1 MKLPGPRNPLLSGIA
16 LAALVAATP
25 VMAAAPSA
33 PVAPANGPQADFPVV
48 VGAPYQIDGVTFVPS
63 DSMNFDSVGYAAV
76 GQEGGGAISAA
87 HHTLPLPSYAE
98 VTDLKTG
105 RTILVRV
112 ERRGP
117 GDSNHAIELSP
128 GAAAQLGIAA
138 GSNEGVRVRRVNPP
152 EQERA
157 LLRSG
162 NPAPERMATPKPL
175 LDVLQR
181 KLDPAL
187 AQKALDAED
196 HDPVPAKPASL
207 VKPASVE
214 APAKPAIAPAPAKT
228 KPARGPVAKSP
239 KLEATALTTG
249 PATPPKGYVP
259 SVPAPQAAAQP
270 TRASGKVPPKVGAD
284 FAQSDADHGHDTPAA
299 APTTAKAKPGTTP
312 PAKPAEDKPD
322 HAASSGG
329 SFVVQAGAY
338 SDKKNAETVAAKIGG
353 AISASGKVWRVRVG
367 PFSGHASA
375 EAALA
380 KVKSA
385 GYSDARIQRGE

>member
-1 MKLPGPRNPLLSGIA
+1 MSGIA
-16 LAALVAATP
+16 LTALMAAAP
-25 VMAAAPSA
+25 VMAAASSA
-33 PVAPANGPQADFPVV
+33 PVAPANGPQSDFPVV

-117 GDSNHAIELSP
+117 GDGNHAIELSP
-128 GAAAQLGIAA
+128 GAAAQLGIAP
-138 GSNEGVRVRRVNPP
+138 GSNAGVRVRRVNPP

-162 NPAPERMATPKPL
+162 NPAPERMPTPKPL

-181 KLDPAL
+181 KLDPGL
-187 AQKALDAED
+187 AQRTLDAED
-196 HDPVPAKPASL
+196 RDPVPAKAVNPTT
-207 VKPASVE
+207 
-214 APAKPAIAPAPAKT
+214 T
-228 KPARGPVAKSP
+228 KPAPTLVSKPVIQTVKPESPAKVPAAKKAPQP
-239 KLEATALTTG
+239 KPEAVTRAE
-249 PATPPKGYVP
+249 PSAPPPMGYVP
-259 SVPAPQAAAQP
+259 SVPAPATQP
-270 TRASGKVPPKVGAD
+270 AEKPHRSPHQGLPKASVAVAD
-284 FAQSDADHGHDTPAA
+284 P
-299 APTTAKAKPGTTP
+299 AKAPATEAPKPAVAT
-312 PAKPAEDKPD
+312 KPAE
-322 HAASSGG
+322 AAKSAG
-329 SFVVQAGAY
+329 SFVIQAGAY
-338 SDKKNAETVAAKIGG
+338 SDQKRAQGVADKIGG
-353 AISASGKVWRVRVG
+353 AVSAAGKLWRVRVG
-367 PFSGHASA
+367 PFSAHASA

>member
-1 MKLPGPRNPLLSGIA
+1 MKLPGTRKTLLSGITLTA
-16 LAALVAATP
+16 LMATAPVVVAAS
-25 VMAAAPSA
+25 SA
-33 PVAPANGPQADFPVV
+33 PPAPVNGPQSDFPVV
-48 VGAPYQIDGVTFVPS
+48 VGTPYQIDGVTFVPS

-98 VTDLKTG
+98 VTDLKSG

-117 GDSNHAIELSP
+117 GDSTHAIELSP
-128 GAAAQLGIAA
+128 GAAAQLGIAP
-138 GSNEGVRVRRVNPP
+138 GSNAGVRVRRVNPP

-187 AQKALDAED
+187 AQRTLDAED
-196 HDPVPAKPASL
+196 RDPVPAKPM
-207 VKPASVE
+207 PAAVSK
-214 APAKPAIAPAPAKT
+214 APAAKAPAPTLVAKPVVQPT
-228 KPARGPVAKSP
+228 KPEKSPAPVAKSP
-239 KLEATALTTG
+239 KLKPEAVAKADA
-249 PATPPKGYVP
+249 PAAPPMGYVP
-259 SVPAPQAAAQP
+259 SVPAPA
-270 TRASGKVPPKVGAD
+270 VPVADKPKRSAHQSYPMIPAD
-284 FAQSDADHGHDTPAA
+284 P
-299 APTTAKAKPGTTP
+299 AKAPAGDAAKPAP
-312 PAKPAEDKPD
+312 VAKPAEASKPAEDKPS
-322 HAASSGG
+322 HAG
-329 SFVVQAGAY
+329 SLVIQAGAY
-338 SDKKNAETVAAKIGG
+338 SDQKRAQAVADKVGG
-353 AISASGKVWRVRVG
+353 SVSAAGKLWRVRVG
-367 PFSGHASA
+367 PFSAHASA

>member
-1 MKLPGPRNPLLSGIA
+1 MKLPGTRKTLLSGIA
-16 LAALVAATP
+16 ITA
-25 VMAAAPSA
+25 VMAASAAMAGAPSA
-33 PVAPANGPQADFPVV
+33 PAANGPQADFPVV

-76 GQEGGGAISAA
+76 GQEGGSTISAA

-128 GAAAQLGIAA
+128 GAAAQLGITA
-138 GSNEGVRVRRVNPP
+138 GSNAGVRVRRVNPP

-187 AQKALDAED
+187 AQRTLDAED
-196 HDPVPAKPASL
+196 RDPVPAKPATQLS
-207 VKPASVE
+207 
-214 APAKPAIAPAPAKT
+214 AKPTPAPTLVSKPVVQTAKPE
-228 KPARGPVAKSP
+228 KPAKSP
-239 KLEATALTTG
+239 KLKPEAIAKADA
-249 PATPPKGYVP
+249 PAAPPMGYVP
-259 SVPAPQAAAQP
+259 SVPAPAAQP
-270 TRASGKVPPKVGAD
+270 AEKPQRSRHQSLPKASV
-284 FAQSDADHGHDTPAA
+284 A
-299 APTTAKAKPGTTP
+299 APDPAKAPSGDAAKPALATK
-312 PAKPAEDKPD
+312 PAEAPKPAEDKPA
-322 HAASSGG
+322 HAG
-329 SFVVQAGAY
+329 SFVIQAGAY
-338 SDKKNAETVAAKIGG
+338 SDQKRAQAVADKIGG
-353 AISASGKVWRVRVG
+353 TVSAAGKLWRVRVG
-367 PFSGHASA
+367 PFSAHASA